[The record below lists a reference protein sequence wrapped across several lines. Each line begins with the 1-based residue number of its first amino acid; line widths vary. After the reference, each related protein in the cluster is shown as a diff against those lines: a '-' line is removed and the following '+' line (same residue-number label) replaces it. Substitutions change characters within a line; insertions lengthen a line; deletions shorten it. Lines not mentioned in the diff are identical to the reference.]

1 MNSIMQ
7 KIDLAPKLHPE
18 LSNEDVLS
26 QMRRWVSIFQR
37 CYNPLVSSF
46 EHYGERG
53 IRVEPEWFVFSNF
66 LNDMGACPKGMSIG
80 RIDND
85 GNYCKANCRW
95 ETQAEQNNNTRRSKY
110 IEYQGKRQSINDWAK
125 EYNIG
130 SRRLSERLRRG
141 WSTKRAL
148 TTPCPK
154 NYEQERQ
161 ERLQDNKRTWE
172 LYGHI
177 YAARTKARKNKSM
190 REQTRELLQEK
201 TPKNYEEKKPFKNKN
216 PQPARNEIKISV
228 KQFQEIFS
236 LNESGLNCR
245 EIELLTGIPKSTV
258 FYWLK
263 KHDT

>member
-1 MNSIMQ
+1 MQ
-7 KIDLAPKLHPE
+7 KINLAPKLHPE
-18 LSNEDVLS
+18 FSNEDVLN

-37 CYNPLVSSF
+37 CYNPLVSAF

-85 GNYCKANCRW
+85 GNYCKANCKW

-110 IEYQGKRQSINDWAK
+110 IEYQGRRQSVNDWAK
-125 EYNIG
+125 EYDIG
-130 SRRLSERLRRG
+130 ARRLCERLRRG
-141 WSTKRAL
+141 WSIERAL

-161 ERLQDNKRTWE
+161 ERLEDNKRNWL

-177 YAARTKARKNKSM
+177 YKARSSAKKSKPM
-190 REQTRELLQEK
+190 TEQSRELLHEK
-201 TPKNYEEKKPFKNKN
+201 TPKDYQEKKPFKDKN
-216 PQPARNEIKISV
+216 PRPARNKIKISV

-245 EIELLTGIPKSTV
+245 EIESLTGIPKSTV